1 MNRNLSQNLEN
12 IKKRDS
18 EAHESSKEKVVM
30 NEDVAQSL
38 RIALE
43 LL

>member
-1 MNRNLSQNLEN
+1 MNRNLSQNLKK
-12 IKKRDS
+12 IKMGGS
-18 EAHESSKEKVVM
+18 EARESSKEKVVM